1 MRQISGYMVHLHA
14 IASYM
19 YMHGYIMYIKVR
31 AILQPLSKVQTC
43 IYIKVREPHT
53 KVQAA
58 LSPIV
63 NNWYTD
69 NQWNACTLC
78 QEGRRKGGFKHVQ
91 EHIIL
96 TNILLVVML
105 QAIGN
110 SQSAM
115 CQFDLI
121 TSSYM
126 YMYTVCICTCN

>member
-1 MRQISGYMVHLHA
+1 M
-14 IASYM
+14 
-19 YMHGYIMYIKVR
+19 
-31 AILQPLSKVQTC
+31 
-43 IYIKVREPHT
+43 REPHT
-53 KVQAA
+53 KVQAG

-69 NQWNACTLC
+69 NQWSACTLC
-78 QEGRRKGGFKHVQ
+78 QEGRRKGGFKLQ

-96 TNILLVVML
+96 TNILFVVML

-126 YMYTVCICTCN
+126 YILYVYVHVIKLYLLNDTNIIK